1 MRRAKVHVCARTHA
15 HMRGPERFY
24 LACAFRTHASPT
36 AAVPEST
43 TSTYRKLN
51 EAVSDLRTMGRAA
64 MMEQL
69 VDSPRALFDED
80 KTLVLDAL
88 ETQAAC
94 GPCTGPR
101 PSEFWYPAKALSY
114 DAWSML
120 GDMEAT
126 CCMELY
132 CEIIAYDYP
141 NWFELLVRGMSD
153 QQRRDL
159 IATAKECALEF
170 YRSLAEAGL
179 ETTKD
184 ESSALK
190 SLQPAMFL
198 DELFSHC
205 ADDEFAAIPCSDS
218 MLPIARYGHLSTVV
232 DETTLYISH
241 GRASNGRLLGDLWR
255 LDLNTGKW
263 TGAHLRWP
271 GSPCDGLASAQV
283 GTVLYAFRGRGKDD
297 CDVTA
302 QYPLKVSAI
311 ELADDDYS
319 MDASFKWM
327 HIDARGDLSP
337 RARSTHTATRI
348 GSSVFIFGG
357 VDAKTGDDCS
367 DLWEFNT
374 INQTWLKRSNG
385 LHARSA
391 HVAVCIADR
400 YMLVTGGSNGNEVCS
415 CGEVHAYDAV
425 EDAWRVINIDSHS
438 DVPSPRAGHSAVL
451 VDNEWFIFG
460 GGDND
465 RALCDAY
472 VLNVSQIADETN
484 MAATWRQFTSSCAL
498 MGREGMSAN
507 VVRSPV
513 SGRKFIILH
522 GGAAAGKASA
532 ETFICRLSATDA

>member
-1 MRRAKVHVCARTHA
+1 
-15 HMRGPERFY
+15 MRGPERFY

-43 TSTYRKLN
+43 TSAYRALN
-51 EAVSDLRTMGRAA
+51 QARVVDLRTMGRAA
-64 MMEQL
+64 MAEQQA
-69 VDSPRALFDED
+69 DSPKVLFDED

-94 GPCTGPR
+94 GPCTGAR
-101 PSEFWYPAKALSY
+101 PSEFWHPSKALSF
-114 DAWSML
+114 DAWHML

-126 CCMELY
+126 RCMELY
-132 CEIIAYDYP
+132 CEIITHDYP

-170 YRSLAEAGL
+170 YRSLAQTGL
-179 ETTKD
+179 KPKD
-184 ESSALK
+184 ESTGLK
-190 SLQPAMFL
+190 YLQPSTFL
-198 DELFSHC
+198 DELFSYC
-205 ADDEFAAIPCSDS
+205 ADDEFAAIPCSNS
-218 MLPIARYGHLSTVV
+218 ILPIARYGHLATV
-232 DETTLYISH
+232 DETTTTLYISH

-255 LDLNTGKW
+255 LDLNTGEW
-263 TGAHLRWP
+263 SSATLRWP

-297 CDVTA
+297 CDANA
-302 QYPLKVSAI
+302 QYTLKVSAI

-319 MDASFKWM
+319 KDAHFTWK
-327 HIDARGDLSP
+327 HVDTRGELLP
-337 RARSTHTATRI
+337 RARSTHTATKV
-348 GSSVFIFGG
+348 GSSVYVFGG
-357 VDAKTGDDCS
+357 VDYQTRDDCN

-374 INQTWLKRSNG
+374 LNQTWRKRSNG

-391 HVAVCIADR
+391 HAAVCVANR
-400 YMLVTGGSNGNEVCS
+400 YVLVTGGSKGNEIIS
-415 CGEVHAYDAV
+415 CLTIHVYDTV
-425 EDAWRVINIDSHS
+425 IDEWRVINIDS
-438 DVPSPRAGHSAVL
+438 DGDAPSPRAGHSAVL
-451 VDNEWFIFG
+451 VDDELYIFG

-472 VLNVSQIADETN
+472 VLNVSQITE
-484 MAATWRQFTSSCAL
+484 AATTNVTFMWRPFTSSCAL

-507 VVRSPV
+507 VVLSPV
-513 SGRKFIILH
+513 SGRTFIILH

-532 ETFICRLSATDA
+532 ETLCCRLSKEVA